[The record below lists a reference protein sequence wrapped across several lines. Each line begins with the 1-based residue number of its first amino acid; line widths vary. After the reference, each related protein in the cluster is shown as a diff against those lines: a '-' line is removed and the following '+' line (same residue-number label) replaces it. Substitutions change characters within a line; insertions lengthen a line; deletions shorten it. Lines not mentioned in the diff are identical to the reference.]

1 MHMRHMPCHVN
12 VGVIA
17 FVLEVPTALVLDIL
31 LLVLELLEAL
41 DSFKWFLN
49 IFQVMQTCNKCQN
62 EI

>member
-1 MHMRHMPCHVN
+1 MPCHVN

-41 DSFKWFLN
+41 DSFK
-49 IFQVMQTCNKCQN
+49 
-62 EI
+62 